1 MYKFAVCKSSLR
13 RNSPDVVTY
22 MKQARMTLTLATS
35 LLMILS
41 PWFQRV
47 LSLNMDGVADYVK
60 EGLDLYMTG
69 CLKTQD
75 SSLCFQLALLPSEPY
90 FLLSGQHKDRSI
102 LWNPR
107 HYFFFMFIYMWEF
120 LRNHTSNQMKILL
133 SCTPCW
139 EVSKHTLHNK
149 AVKSVDKYLP
159 TLPNYLY
166 ADLTLT
172 FLY

>member
-69 CLKTQD
+69 SLKTQD
-75 SSLCFQLALLPSEPY
+75 SALCFQLALLPS
-90 FLLSGQHKDRSI
+90 
-102 LWNPR
+102 
-107 HYFFFMFIYMWEF
+107 
-120 LRNHTSNQMKILL
+120 
-133 SCTPCW
+133 
-139 EVSKHTLHNK
+139 
-149 AVKSVDKYLP
+149 
-159 TLPNYLY
+159 
-166 ADLTLT
+166 
-172 FLY
+172 